1 MYPVTLGYEAAI
13 ARINTL
19 LSSGHETEA
28 LVTVVFTTEKTLRR
42 TLRQIIV
49 SAGFISR
56 IGDKIVGGLRGLE
69 AIKTGWELYDPQHR
83 KLTDVVAQTDW
94 ACVKSAAEMRNK
106 LVHGERVYSV
116 ASCRTTATEALSA
129 LNNIKIALDAEYGYS
144 GWATA
149 KSRRVSTLHSDPKI
163 RIAP

>member
-1 MYPVTLGYEAAI
+1 MYPVTLGYEAAM

-49 SAGFISR
+49 SAGFMSR

-83 KLTDVVAQTDW
+83 KLN
-94 ACVKSAAEMRNK
+94 RP
-106 LVHGERVYSV
+106 GF
-116 ASCRTTATEALSA
+116 
-129 LNNIKIALDAEYGYS
+129 
-144 GWATA
+144 
-149 KSRRVSTLHSDPKI
+149 
-163 RIAP
+163 